1 MDADG
6 DEMGEHRFCDR
17 AEGRLPPGGVVRQ
30 GAISWVLLS
39 VFCWFCLG
47 LCWVYVGFSG
57 PSPEGDVLCFQSLL
71 GYIHRME
78 LFGPFRPLGGRLPLG
93 KVASFGTP
101 ARGRK
106 SKGLVLLDAEQ
117 ALILSL
123 YQIVKERMAGCEVN
137 LLIL

>member
-1 MDADG
+1 MRWASIG
-6 DEMGEHRFCDR
+6 SAIVRKVVYHRAGWYFRGRFLGFCFR
-17 AEGRLPPGGVVRQ
+17 Y
-30 GAISWVLLS
+30 S
-39 VFCWFCLG
+39 VGFV
-47 LCWVYVGFSG
+47 WVYVGFSG

-117 ALILSL
+117 ALILSF
-123 YQIVKERMAGCEVN
+123 YQIVKERMAGCEVK